1 MNNKNANEVLLHDYL
16 NKKESKKL
24 HIGCGSN
31 LLEGWLNADYNI
43 DSSDVFHLDATKI
56 FPINAD
62 SFDYIFSEHM
72 IEHITY
78 PQGLSML
85 NECRR
90 ILKPGG
96 CIRITTPDLGFLI
109 GLYAQNKSI
118 LQLNYINWASSNF
131 IQNNIFT
138 DTMIINNF
146 VRDWG
151 HLFIYD
157 FKTLKHSLEMVG
169 FINVKSFLLNES
181 TTPEFCNLENEK
193 RMPEGFLQL
202 ESFTVEAQRPL

>member
-1 MNNKNANEVLLHDYL
+1 
-16 NKKESKKL
+16 
-24 HIGCGSN
+24 
-31 LLEGWLNADYNI
+31 
-43 DSSDVFHLDATKI
+43 
-56 FPINAD
+56 
-62 SFDYIFSEHM
+62 M

-157 FKTLKHSLEMVG
+157 LKTLKYSLEMVG
-169 FINVKSFLLNES
+169 FINVKSFLLNDSNRIDTKKE
-181 TTPEFCNLENEK
+181 
-193 RMPEGFLQL
+193 
-202 ESFTVEAQRPL
+202 

>member
-1 MNNKNANEVLLHDYL
+1 
-16 NKKESKKL
+16 
-24 HIGCGSN
+24 
-31 LLEGWLNADYNI
+31 
-43 DSSDVFHLDATKI
+43 
-56 FPINAD
+56 
-62 SFDYIFSEHM
+62 M
-72 IEHITY
+72 IEHITH

-96 CIRITTPDLGFLI
+96 RIRITTPDLGFLI

-157 FKTLKHSLEMVG
+157 LKTLKHSLEMVG
-169 FINVKSFLLNES
+169 FINVKSFLFYES

>member
-1 MNNKNANEVLLHDYL
+1 MKNTIINEAILHDYL
-16 NKKESKKL
+16 STKESKKL

-31 LLEGWLNADYNI
+31 LLDEWLNADYNV
-43 DSSDVFHLDATKI
+43 DSSSVFNLDASKI
-56 FPINAD
+56 FPINSD
-62 SFDYIFSEHM
+62 LFDFIFSEHM
-72 IEHITY
+72 IEHLNY
-78 PQGLSML
+78 YQGLSML

-96 CIRITTPDLGFLI
+96 RIRISTPDLGFLI
-109 GLYAQNKSI
+109 SLYAQNKSK

-131 IQNNIFT
+131 IKNNVFT

-157 FKTLKHSLEMVG
+157 LKTITHSLEMVG
-169 FINVKSFLLNES
+169 FINVESFLLNES
-181 TTPEFCNLENEK
+181 NFPELCNLENEK
-193 RMPEGFLQL
+193 RMPDGFLQL
-202 ESFTVEAQRPL
+202 ESFTVEAQKPL